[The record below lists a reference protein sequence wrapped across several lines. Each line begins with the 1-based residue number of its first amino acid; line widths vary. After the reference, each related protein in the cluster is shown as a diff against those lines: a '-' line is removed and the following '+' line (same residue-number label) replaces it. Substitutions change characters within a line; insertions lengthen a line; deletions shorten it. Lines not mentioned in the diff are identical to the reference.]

1 MGVVALPTI
10 VNQVGSAI
18 EKISKARKAII
29 APDVEQN
36 ARLDKFEERIKDIYK
51 KLENDKKK
59 LEDIHESNRIT
70 ALALIAILDH
80 NLDGNNIEQMRSAKT
95 ELANYLTKK

>member
-10 VNQVGSAI
+10 VNQVGSAV
-18 EKISKARKAII
+18 EKIAKAKKAIE
-29 APDVEQN
+29 APNEEQN
-36 ARLDKFEERIKDIYK
+36 ARLDEFAEKVEDIYR
-51 KLENDKKK
+51 KLANDKKE
-59 LEDIHESNRIT
+59 LDDIRESNRIT

>member
-29 APDVEQN
+29 APDAEQN

-51 KLENDKKK
+51 KLENDKKE